1 VSIFRGKTPEE
12 RFWHWFKAHSKRLD
26 LFKAPDLMNELL
38 SELQKV
44 HPALT
49 YSLGPCEQ
57 GKREITI
64 SANDMES
71 AVPTVQKLIAT
82 APNMPGWKISAFLP
96 RRPLLQ
102 GVLFGKRKL
111 EPDDIWFAAEP
122 EGEKLSLTVYIKD
135 LTNPVGEIEKTAAF
149 LWLRFSLGEH
159 DVITKIGNVELAT
172 LPENP
177 EASGLRPAKDLPGIV
192 DQFHER

>member
-1 VSIFRGKTPEE
+1 MSIFRGKTPEE
-12 RFWHWFKAHSKRLD
+12 RFWHWVKVRSKRLD
-26 LFKAPDLMNELL
+26 LFKTPDLVNELL

-64 SANDMES
+64 SANGVES
-71 AVPTVQKLIAT
+71 AIPAVQKLIAA
-82 APNMPGWKISAFLP
+82 APNIPGWKISAFLP
-96 RRPLLQ
+96 PRPCR
-102 GVLFGKRKL
+102 GVLFGKREL
-111 EPDDIWFAAEP
+111 ETDDIWFATEP
-122 EGEKLSLTVYIKD
+122 KGEKISLTLYIKD
-135 LTNPVGEIEKTAAF
+135 LTNPVDEMVKAAVF
-149 LWLRFSLGEH
+149 LWLHFSLGEYNAT
-159 DVITKIGNVELAT
+159 TKIGNVELAT